1 MVNSLETLNRCLYW
15 QQVVLN
21 QSKDKVQMERVKKA
35 IERLDE
41 EITQIEN
48 SRMTPER

>member
-1 MVNSLETLNRCLYW
+1 MVNSLETLNNSLYW
-15 QQVVLN
+15 QQVVLQ
-21 QSKDKVQMERVKKA
+21 QSKDKAQIERVKKA
-35 IERLDE
+35 IEKLNE

>member
-21 QSKDKVQMERVKKA
+21 QSKDRVQIERVKKA
-35 IERLDE
+35 IKRLTE
-41 EITQIEN
+41 EIKEVEN
-48 SRMTPER
+48 NSMTPER